1 MATEK
6 APTLAT
12 QAGHEK
18 SLSTR
23 TGAAVSSA
31 RRFWLRWWLEV
42 TAALLLIVP
51 VIALLAAGLA
61 WLWDN
66 GWLLWWLAA
75 ATAIT
80 VLVWTVLHL
89 RHRPSKHASAAQR
102 PTITNP
108 DPTWAPHEQA
118 AWETVRQFSSDADG
132 ATLEDHRLMLAAA
145 KRTIEAVARHY
156 HPEQLE
162 PALEFTLPELLL
174 LTERVSARLRLV
186 LLEQVPLSHRL
197 KARSLIR
204 AWGFRPLIAA
214 GFERGRKLYS
224 LVRIARAVSPL
235 HALVAEVRD
244 HLVGDLFDRVQMNVR
259 RRVVRLWIEEVG
271 RAAIELY
278 SGRLHVD
285 ALELAS
291 AAAREG
297 LTGAATVTTPGAL
310 RLLIAGRPNS
320 GKSTLVRA
328 MLGELGGG
336 VDVKPLTA
344 DFEGYELRREGLPFA
359 YVIDS
364 PGIDDEASTAK
375 FVKRAFA
382 CDLIVWVVAADV
394 EDVALDRAALDALR
408 ERFAAN
414 PQRRMPPLIV
424 VVSHIDRI
432 APSEE
437 WKPPYELD
445 SPTTAAERSIRAALD
460 ARAADLFVPVDA
472 LVPMRLDTTPPYNLE
487 LLWLRL
493 ETLAEEAQRAR
504 WVRLLRGALEKRG
517 WRSAWRQVAGARR
530 IIGRLIKR

>member
-1 MATEK
+1 M
-6 APTLAT
+6 
-12 QAGHEK
+12 
-18 SLSTR
+18 
-23 TGAAVSSA
+23 SSG

-42 TAALLLIVP
+42 TAAILLVVP
-51 VIALLAAGLA
+51 VIVLLGAGLA
-61 WLWDN
+61 WLWDR
-66 GWLLWWLAA
+66 GWLLWWLLA
-75 ATAIT
+75 ATTIT
-80 VLVWTVLHL
+80 VLVWGSLRV
-89 RHRPSKHASAAQR
+89 RHRPNRRSSGQER
-102 PTITNP
+102 PTLTGA

-118 AWETVRQFSSDADG
+118 AWETVRAFSDEADG
-132 ATLEDHRLMLAAA
+132 ATLEDHRQMLAAA

-156 HPEQLE
+156 HPEHLE

-204 AWGFRPLIAA
+204 AWGLRPMLAA
-214 GFERGRKLYS
+214 SFERGRKLYS
-224 LVRIARAVSPL
+224 FVRVARAASPL

-244 HLVGDLFDRVQMNVR
+244 HLVGDLFDRVQTNVR

-278 SGRLHVD
+278 SGRLNVD
-285 ALELAS
+285 ALELAA

-297 LTGAATVTTPGAL
+297 LEGAATVTPPGSL
-310 RLLIAGRPNS
+310 RLLIAGRPNA

-328 MLGELGGG
+328 MLGELGGST
-336 VDVKPLTA
+336 VDVTPLTA
-344 DFEGYELRREGLPFA
+344 GFEGYELRQDGLPLA

-364 PGIDDEASTAK
+364 PGAEDEASTSE

-382 CDLIVWVVAADV
+382 CDLIIWVIAAHSADS
-394 EDVALDRAALDALR
+394 ARDRAALDALR

-424 VVSHIDRI
+424 VASHVDKLV
-432 APSEE
+432 PPGE
-437 WKPPYELD
+437 WAPPYDLETP
-445 SPTTAAERSIRAALD
+445 STAMETTMRAALD
-460 ARAADLFVPVDA
+460 ALAADLFVPGDA
-472 LVPMRLDTTPPYNLE
+472 VVPMRLDGTPPYNLE

-504 WVRLLRGALEKRG
+504 WVRVLRGALQKRG
-517 WRSAWRQVAGARR
+517 LRSAWRQMAGARR
-530 IIGRLIKR
+530 LVGRLLRR